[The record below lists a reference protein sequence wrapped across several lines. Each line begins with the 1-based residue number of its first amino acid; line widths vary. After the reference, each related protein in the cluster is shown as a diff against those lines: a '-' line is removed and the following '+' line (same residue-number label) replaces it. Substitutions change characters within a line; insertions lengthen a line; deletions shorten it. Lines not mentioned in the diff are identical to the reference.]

1 MTPPLR
7 WTVHRLD
14 YKPNKPTFLFP
25 GACCF
30 LVRVFYHSNRNG
42 ATTVGYLVL
51 SLAPGSW
58 FGRRNGHSDNNATLD
73 PGSATV
79 SVDFLCV
86 PVMSAPGTHSQGM
99 VF

>member
-1 MTPPLR
+1 MPSLMIELLSLWNLLKSR
-7 WTVHRLD
+7 IDFFSKL
-14 YKPNKPTFLFP
+14 L
-25 GACCF
+25 
-30 LVRVFYHSNRNG
+30 LVMVFYHSNRNG